1 MMFEKS
7 VGNDRAAKP
16 FSKAPWI

>member
-7 VGNDRAAKP
+7 VVNDRAAKP
-16 FSKAPWI
+16 FSKAS